1 MSIRHGYG
9 EAWPR
14 IAKQWDTSRILEA
27 RKNELTRIANKLF
40 AHKDRYV
47 AVENVTGVPWYLIAA
62 LHSRESDAD
71 FNTYLGN
78 GEPLKRKTRLVPR
91 GRGPFS
97 SWEAGAIDALK
108 YDGLTSIKDWVIE
121 KQLYAAEVFNGL
133 GYRYKALP
141 SPYVWGATNIQRA
154 GKYVAD
160 GRWSSG
166 AWDRQPGV
174 AAIIKALMEIDPTI
188 DPARET

>member
-14 IAKQWDTSRILEA
+14 IAKQWDTARILIA
-27 RKNELTRIANKLF
+27 RQNELTRIANKLF

-47 AVENVTGVPWYLIAA
+47 AVEEKTGVPWYLIAA
-62 LHSRESDAD
+62 IHNRESDAD

-78 GEPLKRKTRLVPR
+78 GAPLSSRTRLVPR
-91 GRGPFS
+91 GRGPFKT
-97 SWEAGAIDALK
+97 WEEGALDALK

-160 GRWSSG
+160 GRWSSV
-166 AWDRQPGV
+166 AWDKQSGV
-174 AAIIKALMEIDPTI
+174 AAIIKALMEVDPTI

>member
-14 IAKQWDTSRILEA
+14 IAKQWDTARILAA
-27 RKNELTRIANKLF
+27 RQNELTRIANKLF
-40 AHKDRYV
+40 AHKARYV
-47 AVENVTGVPWYLIAA
+47 AVEEKTGVPWYLIAA
-62 LHSRESDAD
+62 IHSRESDAD

-78 GEPLKRKTRLVPR
+78 GEPLSRRTRLVPR
-91 GRGPFS
+91 GRGPFKT
-97 SWEAGAIDALK
+97 WEEGALDALK
-108 YDGLTSIKDWVIE
+108 YDGLTSVKDWVIE
-121 KQLYAAEVFNGL
+121 KQLYAAEIFNGL

-160 GRWSSG
+160 GRWSSV
-166 AWDRQPGV
+166 AWDKQPGV